1 MKPSL
6 NITKNFDLK
15 KIKFDLTKE
24 LNIGGFIVRQDHIDR
39 LDRGLGVDGRA
50 MQKLKKS
57 TVKAKGSNQ
66 ILVDT
71 DKMRRL
77 NVKKATPTKQIVLI
91 EPGAKRRYP
100 KTNVTPKQV
109 GGWHQEGAG
118 NLPKRE
124 WFGIS
129 KTAEKRVIKQAERK
143 IRSMIKN
150 A

>member
-109 GGWHQEGAG
+109 GRWHQEGAG
-118 NLPKRE
+118 SLPKRE

-143 IRSMIKN
+143 IRSMKKN